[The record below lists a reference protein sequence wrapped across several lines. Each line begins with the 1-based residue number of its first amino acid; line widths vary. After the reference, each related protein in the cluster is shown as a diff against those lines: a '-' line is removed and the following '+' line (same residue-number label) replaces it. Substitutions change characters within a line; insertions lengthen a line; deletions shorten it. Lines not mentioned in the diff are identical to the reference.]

1 MYINNKNKKMIIKVK
16 KQSLYNLNLNLPVN
30 SENDANKAK
39 DAFEVMAA
47 LRKAG
52 ANNLMYCLAWRKSV
66 TSKRDRKAVSI
77 VGTNRVKKAF
87 DFFAREFGKVA

>member
-1 MYINNKNKKMIIKVK
+1 MIIKVK

-30 SENDANKAK
+30 SESDANKAK
-39 DAFEVMAA
+39 DAFEVMSA

-66 TSKRDRKAVSI
+66 TSQRDRKAVSI
-77 VGTNRVKKAF
+77 VGTNRVKRAF

>member
-1 MYINNKNKKMIIKVK
+1 MLIKVK
-16 KQSLYNLNLNLPVN
+16 KQSLYNLSLNLPVN
-30 SENDANKAK
+30 NENDANKAK

-52 ANNLMYCLAWRKSV
+52 ASNLMYCLAWRKSV
-66 TSKRDRKAVSI
+66 TSKKDKKAVSI
-77 VGTNRVKKAF
+77 VGTSRVKKAF